1 MQTRLSKSPPNS
13 ASGDDART
21 RVKWSKEQEVVF
33 LDFLSERKEDM
44 HNNTF
49 QKAAFNA
56 AVVKFNTRGSR
67 DAISYSNKWKSV
79 CISFICAFSL
89 LPVS

>member
-1 MQTRLSKSPPNS
+1 MQTRSSKSPPNS

-21 RVKWSKEQEVVF
+21 RVKWSKEQEVAF

-49 QKAAFNA
+49 QKTTFNA

-67 DAISYSNKWKSV
+67 GCY
-79 CISFICAFSL
+79 FIFEQVEECMYFFYMCF
-89 LPVS
+89 